1 MNKTPKENVKRPTN
15 RFSFIVKIFLGL
27 TASFALLIL
36 CFSVFV
42 FFFLNSSYSNKYLKY
57 YIESRTGKNITCQD
71 FFLSWPTFRN
81 VNILLKDLRVYEVHR
96 NNTVFQAKQMDC
108 ELDLGSFF
116 LGKLLLKKASAIQPV
131 IFLRSEPNTENNL
144 LIEKDQIF
152 NVLGLHLEIQNLQIH
167 QATIVTLSHS
177 EVPSQREEILFN
189 KLDAKFSN
197 VSVFQVDTFEIK
209 GQAKESRSQGE
220 FEIKGRLSE
229 PTIEHRDNS
238 KFFNAKFSD
247 CPLKPFLTIF
257 RQLGLDIPISGA
269 NLSFAADAN
278 SNSGKWLFNGV
289 SIISG
294 GFLQSN
300 ELVKSR
306 VAIEKIGA
314 RFSGEFSDESISLN
328 LQEVSLPGAVAS
340 LTILIKSRLNAN
352 PKIELS
358 IKRAEIYL
366 DRISAF
372 IPLSLFPAPERDRI
386 KKADLR
392 GHIQIVNSHWSND
405 LNSLRNGNLYSE
417 DMSLDAVLD
426 GVSGFIP
433 GFSSPIKDASG
444 FMRLNAKEVLFKG
457 ITLFLGNSQVVIN
470 GWISNLKTKPA
481 VDLFVSSHAYASDIR
496 DVLLSRPFSQRLGSI
511 IKNVQD
517 PLGTAVINMDVK
529 GLLSNPSL
537 KGRVSFED
545 LQFKVDGLPVPIKK
559 VVGDVRF
566 RGSKINLSGLKGFIG
581 ESPFEFKGGF
591 SQTEWN
597 LNFESKL
604 GAGDVRKFGMFPTGW
619 NISGSCPITAA
630 LKGSPA
636 NLIFNGTIDL
646 TQATITLESFLR
658 KKSGVPATVEFSGTK
673 NAGGISIEEAYLVS
687 EAGRISA
694 RALFNDDGKM
704 MLSINL
710 PPKGIP
716 TSALIPFSDP
726 ILELHSGGRIEG
738 DFSLRKEKNQEPN
751 VEVNINFSH
760 ITLRLPRFRKIT
772 EGLTGAYQRKSRFS
786 NVTVERSRTGS
797 SLISG
802 SFSIAD
808 PDNPKLKFS
817 IDSEFLDTTDFT
829 APPGE
834 TNTVSWQEWIRTN
847 PLIRFLARSKLSGNV
862 HVAKGKTELRTFDDF
877 RADMEGTSGLIKV
890 SKWQMNF
897 ADGVLRGGANFDIQS
912 QTSVPLRINFHGEKL
927 KFDRIFISDPQRVK
941 VDGDMNVQGN
951 MEWKIRPLSEN
962 HGVYKTGVM
971 DVVLTNGIIYRFEIL
986 SKIFSLINLGSL
998 VRGRIPDI
1006 IGQGL
1011 PYQKITWK
1019 MEIFDNKWRFK
1030 DLKLFSDAAKV
1041 DASGMYFSDQNRID
1055 FKILV
1060 SPLVGL
1066 DAIVSGLFG
1075 NLITKDGKIL
1085 TTTFR
1090 VRGLYSSPDIR
1101 LEPFENLKMEN

>member
-1 MNKTPKENVKRPTN
+1 MNKTQKENVKTLPN
-15 RFSFIVKIFLGL
+15 RSSFLVKILLGL

-42 FFFLNSSYSNKYLKY
+42 FLFLNSSYSDKYLKY
-57 YIESRTGKNITCQD
+57 YIESRTGKKIICQD
-71 FFLSWPTFRN
+71 FSLSWPTFQN
-81 VNILLKDLRVYEVHR
+81 INILLKDLRVYEAER
-96 NNTVFQAKQMDC
+96 NITVFQAKEMDC
-108 ELDLGSFF
+108 ELDLGSLF
-116 LGKLLLKKASAIQPV
+116 LGRLLLNKASAIQPV
-131 IFLRSEPNTENNL
+131 LFLKPESDAENNIL
-144 LIEKDQIF
+144 MEKDQIF
-152 NVLGLHLEIQNLQIH
+152 NILGLQLEIKNLQIH
-167 QATIVTLSHS
+167 QATIVNLSHAGI
-177 EVPSQREEILFN
+177 PARREEILFN
-189 KLDAKFSN
+189 KLDAKFSS
-197 VSVFQVDTFEIK
+197 VSLSQVDAFEIK
-209 GQAKESRSQGE
+209 GQANESRSQGE
-220 FEIKGRLSE
+220 FEIKGRFSQS
-229 PTIEHRDNS
+229 TTEHLDNS

-247 CPLKPFLTIF
+247 CPLKPFLMIF
-257 RQLGLDIPISGA
+257 RQLGLNIPITGA
-269 NLSFAADAN
+269 NLSFAADADF
-278 SNSGKWLFNGV
+278 NSGKWLFKGV

-306 VAIEKIGA
+306 VSIEKIGS
-314 RFSGEFSDESISLN
+314 RFSGELSDESIRLD
-328 LQEVSLPGAVAS
+328 LQEVNLPGAVAS
-340 LTILIKSRLNAN
+340 LTILIKNRLNTN

-386 KKADLR
+386 KKADLK
-392 GHIQIVNSHWSND
+392 GHIQIVNSYWSND

-417 DMSLDAVLD
+417 DMSVDAVLD

-433 GFSSPIKDASG
+433 GFSSPIREASG

-481 VDLFVSSHAYASDIR
+481 VDLFVASHAYASDIR
-496 DVLLSRPFSQRLGSI
+496 DVLLNRPFSQRFESI
-511 IKNVQD
+511 VKNIQD
-517 PLGTAVINMDVK
+517 PLGSAVINMDVK

-537 KGRVSFED
+537 KGRISLED

-581 ESPFEFKGGF
+581 DSPFEFRGGL

-597 LNFESKL
+597 LNFDFKL
-604 GAGDVRKFGMFPTGW
+604 GAGDVRKFGLFPNGW
-619 NISGSCPITAA
+619 NISGSCPITVG
-630 LKGSPA
+630 LKGSPS
-636 NLIFNGTIDL
+636 NLNFNGAIDL
-646 TQATITLESFLR
+646 TPTKITFESFLR
-658 KKSGVPATVEFSGTK
+658 KKIGIPANVEFSGTK
-673 NAGGISIEEAYLVS
+673 NSGGISIEEAYLVS

-694 RALFNDDGKM
+694 RGFFKDDGKVM
-704 MLSINL
+704 VTINL

-726 ILELHSGGRIEG
+726 ILDLHSGGRIEG
-738 DFSLRKEKNQEPN
+738 DFSLRKEKNQEPII
-751 VEVNINFSH
+751 EANINFSH

-772 EGLTGAYQRKSRFS
+772 EGLTGAYQRRSRFS

-802 SFSIAD
+802 SFSIAE
-808 PDNPKLKFS
+808 PDNPKLKFL

-834 TNTVSWQEWIRTN
+834 INSISWQEWIRTN

-890 SKWQMNF
+890 SKWQMNL
-897 ADGVLRGGANFDIQS
+897 ADGVLRGNANFDIQP
-912 QTSVPLRINFHGEKL
+912 QTLIPLKINFHGEKL

-951 MEWKIRPLSEN
+951 MEWKIRPVSDN

-1019 MEIFDNKWRFK
+1019 TQIFDNKWQFK